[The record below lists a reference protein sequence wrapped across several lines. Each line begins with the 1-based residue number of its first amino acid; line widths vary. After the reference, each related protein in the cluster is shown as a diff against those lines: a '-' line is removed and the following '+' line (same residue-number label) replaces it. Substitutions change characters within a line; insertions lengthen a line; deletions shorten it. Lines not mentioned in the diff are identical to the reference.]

1 MMVLL
6 SRIIAK
12 LICSTLKSRQN
23 RIYALYYKRYD
34 ISPSF
39 KFNGENICLS
49 GDGEIKLGNNSY
61 IGQRSSIL
69 SYKGARVEIGDN
81 CSISHNV
88 RIYTYNLDPISVI
101 KEQKSQQNSKIGDVV
116 IGDNCWI
123 GANVFIKE
131 NVTIGNSC
139 VISANSLV
147 TRNIPNNSIAMG
159 VPAKV
164 VKQYDTEQ
172 CCFIEVK

>member
-1 MMVLL
+1 MMVFL
-6 SRIIAK
+6 SRILAK
-12 LICSTLKSRQN
+12 IICSTIKGRQD
-23 RIYALYYKRYD
+23 RIYNIFRQQYD
-34 ISPSF
+34 ISPTF
-39 KFNGENICLS
+39 IFNGDNINLT
-49 GDGEIKLGNNSY
+49 GNGKIIIGEGSY
-61 IGQRSSIL
+61 IGQRSSIEA
-69 SYKGARVEIGDN
+69 YDGAIVKIGRN

-101 KEQKSQQNSKIGDVV
+101 KEQKSQQNSKSGDVI

-131 NVTIGNSC
+131 NVTIGNNC

-147 TRNIPNNSIAMG
+147 TRNIPSNSIAMG

>member
-1 MMVLL
+1 MIVFL
-6 SRIIAK
+6 SRVLAK
-12 LICSTLKSRQN
+12 IICSTIKNRQD
-23 RIYALYYKRYD
+23 RIYNLFREQYD
-34 ISPSF
+34 ISPTF
-39 KFNGENICLS
+39 IFNG
-49 GDGEIKLGNNSY
+49 DGISLNGNGKIIIGENSY
-61 IGQRSSIL
+61 IGQRSSVL
-69 SYKGARVEIGDN
+69 AYDGAIVQIGNN

-101 KEQKSQQNSKIGDVV
+101 KEQKSQHNTKIGNVI

-131 NVTIGNSC
+131 NVTIGNNC

-147 TRNIPNNSIAMG
+147 TRNIPSNSIAMG

-164 VKQYDTEQ
+164 VKQYDTKK
-172 CCFIEVK
+172 CHFIEVN